1 MPATTRP
8 ARCASSRS
16 ARTAPDSPSRSATT
30 SRRRRGDGSKGRST
44 GSSTRRTRRACGGRP
59 SGSARTP
66 STVPTSWNA
75 TRKHSSNRAGADV
88 ADRPKALVTA
98 PFRGEGL
105 ETLRGLADVV
115 LDPWIDQDP
124 LRMYNSAQLAERVA
138 AEGADIVIVESD
150 SVKGPVLDLPL
161 IAIGSCRGDPNN
173 VDVPAA
179 TQKGI
184 PVLRAPGRNADA
196 VAELTVALL
205 SAVNRGV
212 VRADQDVREGEIYRD
227 GTIPYQRFRAW
238 QLAGRTAGLVGL
250 GAVGRATRWRLEGLG
265 MRVIAHD
272 PYADEATHTLD
283 DLLAEADVVS
293 MHAMVTPE
301 TQGMIG
307 AEQFARMKDD
317 AIYVN
322 TARALL
328 HDTDALV
335 AALESGRLGG
345 AGLDHFEGEHLPSD
359 HPLQSMSNVVLTP
372 HIGGATYD
380 TEANHSKL
388 IADGLAQLLGGGKP
402 DNLVNPEVLS

>member
-1 MPATTRP
+1 
-8 ARCASSRS
+8 
-16 ARTAPDSPSRSATT
+16 
-30 SRRRRGDGSKGRST
+30 
-44 GSSTRRTRRACGGRP
+44 
-59 SGSARTP
+59 
-66 STVPTSWNA
+66 
-75 TRKHSSNRAGADV
+75 V

-105 ETLRGLADVV
+105 AKLEHLADVV
-115 LDPWIDQDP
+115 YDPWIEQQP
-124 LRMYNSAQLAERVA
+124 LRIYNSAQLAERIEG
-138 AEGADIVIVESD
+138 EGANVVVVESD

-161 IAIGSCRGDPNN
+161 VAVGSCRGDPNN
-173 VDVPAA
+173 VDVAAA
-179 TQKGI
+179 TARGI

-205 SAVNRGV
+205 FAVNRGV
-212 VRADQDVREGEIYRD
+212 VRADRDVREGEIYRD

-272 PYADEATHTLD
+272 PYADDAKHSLD
-283 DLLAEADVVS
+283 DLLDEADVVS

-322 TARALL
+322 TARAML

-335 AALESGRLGG
+335 RALESGTLGG
-345 AGLDHFEGEHLPSD
+345 AGLDHFEGEHLPTD
-359 HPLQSMSNVVLTP
+359 HPLQSMPNVVLTP

-388 IADGLAQLLGGGKP
+388 IADGLEQLLGGGKP

>member
-1 MPATTRP
+1 
-8 ARCASSRS
+8 
-16 ARTAPDSPSRSATT
+16 
-30 SRRRRGDGSKGRST
+30 
-44 GSSTRRTRRACGGRP
+44 
-59 SGSARTP
+59 
-66 STVPTSWNA
+66 
-75 TRKHSSNRAGADV
+75 V

-105 ETLRGLADVV
+105 DTLERLADVV
-115 LDPWIDQDP
+115 YDPWIEQQP
-124 LRMYNSAQLAERVA
+124 LRIYNSEQLAERVE
-138 AEGADIVIVESD
+138 AEDANVVVVESD

-161 IAIGSCRGDPNN
+161 LAVGSCRGDPNN
-173 VDVPAA
+173 VDVAAA
-179 TQKGI
+179 TARGI

-205 SAVNRGV
+205 FAVNRGV
-212 VRADQDVREGEIYRD
+212 VRADRDVREGEIYRD

-265 MRVIAHD
+265 LRVIAYD
-272 PYADEATHTLD
+272 PYADDATHTLD

-322 TARALL
+322 TARAVL

-335 AALESGRLGG
+335 VALESGRLGG
-345 AGLDHFEGEHLPSD
+345 AGLDHFDGEHLPTD